1 MRRQLCAAA
10 AVLLAAALSSPAQY
24 YPVPGTH
31 PYPRGGR
38 QPGGAKDKSEDD
50 LLATFTGTLK
60 GIDKK
65 SLLLE
70 EDAGN
75 EIPMHLTRK
84 TSIRDGDKKLG
95 PSDLKA
101 GTPLS
106 IEAKRFPDGSLD
118 AVNVRVEHAKRPKPE
133 DQ

>member
-1 MRRQLCAAA
+1 MRRQLCTAAI
-10 AVLLAAALSSPAQY
+10 LLTAALSSTAQY
-24 YPVPGTH
+24 YPSPN
-31 PYPRGGR
+31 PQPRPQSGR
-38 QPGGAKDKSEDD
+38 QAGGAKDKSEDD

-95 PSDLKA
+95 PSDLKS
-101 GTPLS
+101 GTPLA

-118 AVNVRVEHAKRPKPE
+118 AINVRVEHPKRPKPE

>member
-10 AVLLAAALSSPAQY
+10 VLLAAAFSSGAQY
-24 YPVPGTH
+24 YPNPGAQPLPQH
-31 PYPRGGR
+31 GR
-38 QPGGAKDKSEDD
+38 QAGGSKEKSEDD

-70 EDAGN
+70 EEAGN

-95 PSDLKA
+95 PSDLKP

-106 IEAKRFPDGSLD
+106 VEAKRFPDGSLD
-118 AVNVRVEHAKRPKPE
+118 AVNVRVEHPKKPKTE